1 MAFVLNSP
9 AFADG
14 DAIPKKHAQ
23 DGDNL
28 SPPLEWRDPP
38 PGTRSFVLMVEDADA
53 PRNLARH
60 WAVSDI
66 PADCGRL
73 AEGAGNAAKATLR
86 HAVND
91 FGNLRYDGPAPLEG
105 RKRHTYRFLLAALDV
120 EHLDLPQSFAAAES
134 FQGPLD
140 GGWTLAE
147 DRAGD
152 RFAFQ
157 IVDRRDR
164 LEAAW
169 RDLRAKDALTTSGL
183 VDDIQRSGGALTLRF
198 MDGRGA
204 PVSLTLKQASDD
216 RWRGELTRGEDH
228 QPVTLRRTSP

>member
-105 RKRHTYRFLLAALDV
+105 RKRHTYRFLLAALDI
-120 EHLDLPQSFAAAES
+120 EHLDLPQSFAAAELWAAA
-134 FQGPLD
+134 QPHIIRA
-140 GGWTLAE
+140 AE
-147 DRAGD
+147 MLGTYERLTAPAARHASQKPSKGEPVVEAGD
-152 RFAFQ
+152 AGGPGAGRNITTADLDHDAGGPPPNALEPMAF
-157 IVDRRDR
+157 
-164 LEAAW
+164 
-169 RDLRAKDALTTSGL
+169 
-183 VDDIQRSGGALTLRF
+183 SGGK
-198 MDGRGA
+198 
-204 PVSLTLKQASDD
+204 PSEKKKD
-216 RWRGELTRGEDH
+216 R
-228 QPVTLRRTSP
+228 